1 MRAAVLRNTGD
12 EKLDVVDVELAETG
26 PRQVRVRIR
35 ATGVCHS
42 DLSAMNGLIPQPA
55 PFVPG
60 PAGAGAIVEV
70 GSGVTELAVG
80 DHVIVAWMPPCGS
93 CACCL
98 GGQPQLCMEVTMAE
112 GFLPRF
118 AIDGAP
124 VFGMAGCGT
133 FADELVLP
141 AQAAV
146 KIPDDVPWDVA
157 SLIGCGVTTGVG
169 AAINTAKVT
178 PGSSVVVFGCGG
190 VGINVIQGA
199 RLAGAAEIVAV
210 DLVEAKRESARHFG
224 ATHAVAPDE
233 LAGVSAEVTGG
244 QGFDFGFEV
253 IGLPA
258 TIRATYDA
266 VRRGGT
272 ATVVGMGGA
281 DKMVEFSA
289 FELFFNEKRLL
300 GCVYGSAD
308 VRSEFHRL
316 IRLWRAGRLDL
327 EGLVTKK
334 GTLDDVNQA
343 FEDMKAG
350 RVIRTVIEL

>member
-12 EKLDVVDVELAETG
+12 EKLDVVEVELAPTG

-60 PAGAGAIVEV
+60 HEGAGEVVEV
-70 GSGVTELAVG
+70 GSGVTEVAVG
-80 DHVIVAWMPPCGS
+80 DHVIVAWMPPCGT
-93 CACCL
+93 CRYCV
-98 GGQPQLCMEVTMAE
+98 GGQPHLCMEITIAE
-112 GFLPRF
+112 GYSPRF
-118 AIDGAP
+118 VVEGAP
-124 VFGMAGCGT
+124 AFGMAGCGT
-133 FADELVLP
+133 FAEELVIP
-141 AQAAV
+141 AQGVV

-210 DLVEAKRESARHFG
+210 DLVPEKREAARRFG
-224 ATHAVAPDE
+224 ATHAVGPDD
-233 LAGVSAEVTGG
+233 LGALSAAITGG

-300 GCVYGSAD
+300 GCVYGSSD

-316 IRLWRAGRLDL
+316 NRLWRAGRLDL
-327 EGLVTKK
+327 DGLVTKK
-334 GTLDDVNQA
+334 GSLDDVNQA
-343 FEDMKAG
+343 FDDMKAG

>member
-1 MRAAVLRNTGD
+1 MGT
-12 EKLDVVDVELAETG
+12 
-26 PRQVRVRIR
+26 
-35 ATGVCHS
+35 S
-42 DLSAMNGLIPQPA
+42 
-55 PFVPG
+55 
-60 PAGAGAIVEV
+60 
-70 GSGVTELAVG
+70 
-80 DHVIVAWMPPCGS
+80 
-93 CACCL
+93 
-98 GGQPQLCMEVTMAE
+98 
-112 GFLPRF
+112 
-118 AIDGAP
+118 
-124 VFGMAGCGT
+124 T
-133 FADELVLP
+133 FAQYTVMPEIALAKVP
-141 AQAAV
+141 ADAPAES
-146 KIPDDVPWDVA
+146 A
-157 SLIGCGVTTGVG
+157 CLFACGLSTGLG

-224 ATHAVAPDE
+224 ATHAVAPDD
-233 LAGVSAEVTGG
+233 LAGVTAEITGG

-281 DKMVEFSA
+281 DKMVEFNA

-327 EGLVTKK
+327 EGLVSKK